1 MHLGFKKKKKKTI
14 FEIYLMFMTL
24 AIVKTLYI
32 NPISLSVFSA
42 HYDDVYTK
50 IPSRLYNH
58 FKGIF

>member
-1 MHLGFKKKKKKTI
+1 
-14 FEIYLMFMTL
+14 MTL

-42 HYDDVYTK
+42 HYVDVYTK